1 MIADREYAIGGRTM
15 TPQERELVADLF
27 DRLAALEGE
36 PRDPE
41 AERVIREG
49 LAKAPNA
56 VYSLVQAV
64 LMAEAR
70 LKDLAAERQTAGEQ
84 QGLFG
89 SWFGRGG
96 RPSVPQVPRSDAPM
110 GVPPGFRGREEQPTP
125 PPPGY
130 GATPGSPPGAGAG
143 AGGSFLGTAAA
154 AVIGALGGTLLG
166 RMLGGSQA
174 EAASRPAGF
183 GGGEP
188 RMPWSG
194 SASGEKTDLAR
205 EAGLGDIGRSPPPR
219 DPRPAQEND
228 EDSDQVEWEEQE
240 GDDEEWEYGD
250 EDPGDIEET

>member
-1 MIADREYAIGGRTM
+1 M
-15 TPQERELVADLF
+15 TPEERELVANLF
-27 DRLAALEGE
+27 NRLAALERE

-70 LKDLAAERQTAGEQ
+70 LKDLADERRPAGEQ
-84 QGLFG
+84 RGLFG

-96 RPSVPQVPRSDAPM
+96 GQPSSVPQVPRSDAPM
-110 GVPPGFRGREEQPTP
+110 GVPPGFRTREEQPSA

-130 GATPGSPPGAGAG
+130 GGAPGFPPGAGAG

-166 RMLGGSQA
+166 RMLGGSPA

-188 RMPWSG
+188 RMPWSEPGG
-194 SASGEKTDLAR
+194 SGADKSDLAR
-205 EAGLGDIGRSPPPR
+205 EAGLGDIGRSAGPR
-219 DPRPAQEND
+219 DPRPARE
-228 EDSDQVEWEEQE
+228 EESDQAEWDDEE
-240 GDDEEWEYGD
+240 GDEEEWEYGD